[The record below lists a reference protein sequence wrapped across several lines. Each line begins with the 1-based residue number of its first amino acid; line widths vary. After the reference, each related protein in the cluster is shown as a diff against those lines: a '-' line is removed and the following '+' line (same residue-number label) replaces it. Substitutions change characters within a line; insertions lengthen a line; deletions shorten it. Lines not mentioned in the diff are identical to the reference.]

1 MIDVL
6 RSARRIGVCIAVSAQ
21 LAGPTYAAGPED
33 TVSVPLGI
41 TIPVFATGVPE
52 DQSDFRELQIFPRI
66 REIESRLMP
75 FVLRDTLANSGE
87 WGPVRVAMQN
97 DDAAEL
103 QVFGT
108 IARSDGDFLD
118 LQIRATDATGRVWLD
133 KVFSG
138 VAAETNGAYGDEFR
152 AVFDSIADEL
162 KASRDRLPPAEQRAV
177 RGTSQMR
184 YAFDL
189 APEVFDEYL
198 EESDDGR
205 WSLLRL
211 PARNDPMLER
221 IERIRGTEFLFT
233 DTIDN
238 KFRELGMELAR
249 TYRAWREYRRK
260 FVRYND
266 ENVRFAEANRG
277 DAPRGSWEAI
287 KDQYD
292 AWKYDRV
299 TAQEQDRLAIAFDTE
314 VTPTVEAMEA
324 RVAELE
330 EWVRQRSLEWRY
342 LLNELAVVEDELG
355 Q

>member
-1 MIDVL
+1 ML
-6 RSARRIGVCIAVSAQ
+6 LAL
-21 LAGPTYAAGPED
+21 LAGPALAAEPAEA
-33 TVSVPLGI
+33 VALGI

-52 DQSDFRELQIFPRI
+52 DESGFRELQIFPRI

-75 FVLRDTLANSGE
+75 FVLRDTLANSAE
-87 WGPVRVAMQN
+87 WGPVRVAMQP
-97 DDAAEL
+97 DEAAEV
-103 QVFGT
+103 QVQGT
-108 IARSDGDFLD
+108 IVRSDGDYLD
-118 LQIRATDATGRVWLD
+118 LQIRITDATGRVWFD
-133 KVFSG
+133 RVFGG
-138 VAAETNGAYGDEFR
+138 VAGESGDTYGDEFR
-152 AVFDSIADEL
+152 AVFDGIAREL
-162 KASRDRLPPAEQRAV
+162 LVARDRLSPAEQRSIQ
-177 RGTSQMR
+177 GTSQMR

-189 APEVFDEYL
+189 APGVFGEYL
-198 EESDDGR
+198 QETDDGR

-221 IERIRGTEFLFT
+221 IEMIRGTEFLFT

-238 KFRELGMELAR
+238 KFRELSMELAR
-249 TYRAWREYRRK
+249 TYRVWREYRRK
-260 FVRYND
+260 FVRYNA

-299 TAQEQDRLAIAFDTE
+299 TAQEQDRLAVAFDTE

-324 RVAELE
+324 RVTELE

-342 LLNELAVVEDELG
+342 LLNELAVVEEELG